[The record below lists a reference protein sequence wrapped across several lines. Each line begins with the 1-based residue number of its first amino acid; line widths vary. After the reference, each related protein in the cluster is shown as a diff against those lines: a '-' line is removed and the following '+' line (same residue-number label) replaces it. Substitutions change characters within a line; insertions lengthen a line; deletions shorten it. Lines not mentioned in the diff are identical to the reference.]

1 MAETIDV
8 LIKNGNV
15 IDPDD
20 RKISK
25 RSIAIRNGKIVDYD
39 PDVIYNVKDEIDA
52 EGYYVSPG
60 WVDSHVHV
68 FKEGTEP
75 GFDADLNLIPMG
87 ITSAIDGGSS
97 GVGNWPIFKRNVVDN
112 CYLNIFY
119 SVNVSTSGQITES
132 YPENVDPRYFDE
144 EGLRRIFQADPIHAR
159 GLKLRYGEEVVE
171 PFGPIVLDKTIEL
184 AEKLKCSITL
194 HVTNAASTMEDI
206 VNKLRPGDVVCHIYQ
221 GKQNTII
228 DEDGKI
234 NKAVFNARKRGVYF
248 DSADARINHCYRV
261 IYPAIEQG
269 FYPDIIST
277 DITKNGLFNN
287 MLWGLPVVLSKWL
300 NLGLP
305 LMDVVTACTFSPAKI
320 HKLPWGIGT
329 LTSGANCN
337 VTIFS
342 VEDRPFH
349 LKNRMGEEF
358 DGEKM
363 IMPQAT
369 IVNGNLRFKSLYF
382 PF

>member
-1 MAETIDV
+1 MPEKIDI

-15 IDPDD
+15 INPCD
-20 RKISK
+20 KSISHK
-25 RSIAIRNGKIVDYD
+25 DIAIRDGYIVDFNPEENYD
-39 PDVIYNVKDEIDA
+39 IKDEIDA
-52 EGYYVSPG
+52 TGYYVGPG
-60 WVDSHVHV
+60 WVDSHVHI

-97 GVGNWPIFKRNVVDN
+97 GVGNWALFKRTVVDN
-112 CYLNIFY
+112 SYLNIFY

-132 YPENVDPRYFDE
+132 YPENVDPEHFDE
-144 EGLRRIFQADPIHAR
+144 EGIRRIFQADPDHAR
-159 GLKLRYGEEVVE
+159 GLKLRCGAEVVE
-171 PFGPIVLDKTIEL
+171 PFGASVLDKTIGL
-184 AEKLKCSITL
+184 AENLHCSITL
-194 HVTNAASTMEDI
+194 HVTNAASPMEEI
-206 VNKLRPGDVVCHIYQ
+206 VDKLRPGDVVCHIYQ

-228 DEDGKI
+228 DSDGKI
-234 NKAVFNARKRGVYF
+234 NKAVLNARKRGVYF

-261 IYPAIEQG
+261 IYPAIAQG

-305 LMDVVTACTFSPAKI
+305 LVDVITACTFNPAKI
-320 HKLPWGIGT
+320 HKLPLGIGT
-329 LTSGANCN
+329 LETGAKGN

-342 VEDRPFH
+342 VENHPFH

-358 DGEKM
+358 DGKKM
-363 IMPQAT
+363 IMPQVT
-369 IVNGNLRFKSLYF
+369 IVNGNIRFKSLYF

>member
-1 MAETIDV
+1 MSKNIDV

-20 RKISK
+20 KKISK
-25 RSIAIRNGKIVDYD
+25 RTIAIRDGQIVDYN
-39 PDVIYNVKDEIDA
+39 PGEVYTIKNEIDA

-112 CYLNIFY
+112 CYLNLFY

-144 EGLRRIFQADPIHAR
+144 DGIRRIFKEDPIHAR
-159 GLKLRYGEEVVE
+159 GLKLRYGAEVVE
-171 PFGPIVLDKTIEL
+171 PFGTSVLDKTIEL
-184 AEKLKCSITL
+184 AEKLQCSITV
-194 HVTNAASTMEDI
+194 HVTNAASPIENI
-206 VNKLRPGDVVCHIYQ
+206 VNKLRPGDIVCHIYQ
-221 GKQNTII
+221 GKQNSIL
-228 DEDGKI
+228 DEDGKV
-234 NKAVFNARKRGVYF
+234 NKAVFSARKRGVYF

-305 LMDVVTACTFSPAKI
+305 LIDVITACTFNPAKI

-329 LTSGANCN
+329 LKSGANGN

-342 VEDRPFH
+342 VENRPFH
-349 LKNRMGEEF
+349 LKIEW
-358 DGEKM
+358 K
-363 IMPQAT
+363 
-369 IVNGNLRFKSLYF
+369 KSLTVKK
-382 PF
+382 